1 MFRWGGVF
9 RKTAIF
15 LILALVLGV
24 VGCVPTERKQV
35 DLEKRADEET
45 SARRQTDEEVLK
57 FGFDPRLAP
66 IEQAKIYAPLLRYLE
81 KETGY
86 KFEIRF
92 TKSDEDIVD
101 NLGEGVVDFAAMGA
115 VSSIIAHDKY
125 GSTCLVRGLSAQ
137 RRAEY
142 QSAIFTKPDS
152 QIEKIED
159 ISGYSFAFGDE
170 NSTQGH
176 LIPRI
181 MLDEAGISLEDL
193 RKFTYAGSHQ
203 KCAEAVISGAY
214 GAGGVQDTLAKS
226 LEEDGLIKIIAMS
239 DYYPSSGIAANKEVD
254 PKIVEAVKKAL
265 IEFDPTGKDKEG
277 LYYWE
282 KTEMAGGFIEREKDV
297 ECDGSGYKKI
307 REAMSRFGTLPY
319 VEEKP

>member
-9 RKTAIF
+9 RKTVIF
-15 LILALVLGV
+15 LAVTLVLGL
-24 VGCVPTERKQV
+24 VGCVSTERKQI

-45 SARRQTDEEVLK
+45 SARREMDEEILK
-57 FGFDPRLAP
+57 FGFDPRLDP
-66 IEQAKIYAPLLRYLE
+66 VEQAKIYAPLLQYLE

-125 GSTCLVRGLSAQ
+125 GVMCLVRGLNTQ
-137 RRAEY
+137 GRAEY

-159 ISGYSFAFGDE
+159 IRSCSFAFGDE

-181 MLDEAGISLEDL
+181 MLDDVGISLEDL

-203 KCAEAVISGAY
+203 KCAELVMSKAY
-214 GAGGVQDTLAKS
+214 GAGGIQDTLAKS
-226 LEEDGLIKIIAMS
+226 LEEKGLIKIIAMS
-239 DYYPSSGIAANKEVD
+239 DYYPSSGIAANKDVD
-254 PKIVEAVKKAL
+254 PKIVEAAKRAL
-265 IEFDPTGKDKEG
+265 IEFDPTGEDKEG
-277 LYYWE
+277 LYHWE
-282 KTEMAGGFIEREKDV
+282 KTEMAGGFIEREKGV

-307 REAMSRFGTLPY
+307 REAMSRFGLFPY